1 MSLLVVGSMAL
12 DTIETPFGKAEYT
25 LGGSATFLSTSASYF
40 INDIKLV
47 GVVGYDFP
55 QKEIDFLQSR
65 GIDTAGVE
73 ILKDVKTFHWH
84 GKYHYDMNTRD
95 SITTELNALGV
106 FDPKIPDDYKAC
118 EYICLGNIDP
128 NIQQKVIKQI
138 SNPQIVMC
146 DTMNFWIEGMRDE
159 VVKTLGLVDVLVIN
173 DSEARLL
180 TGEYNLITAYRKMRE
195 MGPKVIVIKKGEHG
209 AYLFTDD
216 AIFSAPAYPLEQVFD
231 PTGAGDTFAGG
242 MMGWLCKSKSL
253 TEDNLKL
260 SVIYGSTMA
269 SLCVEEFSL
278 EGIRNLSQDKIRDRF
293 NAFKRLTH
301 FESLEIE

>member
-25 LGGSATFLSTSASYF
+25 LGGSATFLATSASYF
-40 INDIKLV
+40 TNDIKLV

-55 QKEIDFLQSR
+55 NKEIQYLQSR
-65 GIDTAGVE
+65 GIDTTGVE
-73 ILKDVKTFHWH
+73 ILKDTKTFHWH

-106 FDPKIPDDYKAC
+106 FDPKIPENYKSC

-128 NIQQKVIKQI
+128 TIQQKVIKQI
-138 SNPQIVMC
+138 HKPEIVMC

-159 VVKTLGLVDVLVIN
+159 VIKTLGLVDVLVIN
-173 DSEARLL
+173 DGEARLL
-180 TGEYNLITAYRKMRE
+180 TGEYNLITAYRKMRD

-209 AYLFTDD
+209 AYLFTEDE
-216 AIFSAPAYPLEQVFD
+216 IFSAPAYPLEKVFD

-242 MMGWLCKSKSL
+242 MMGWLYKSKNLSA
-253 TEDNLKL
+253 ENLKL

-278 EGIRNLSQDKIRDRF
+278 EGIRDLSQERIRERF
-293 NAFKRLTH
+293 NAFKKLTH
-301 FESLEIE
+301 FDSLEI

>member
-1 MSLLVVGSMAL
+1 MAL

-40 INDIKLV
+40 TNDIKLV

-55 QKEIDFLQSR
+55 DKEIQYLQSR
-65 GIDTAGVE
+65 GIDTTGVE
-73 ILKDVKTFHWH
+73 MLKDTKTFHWH

-106 FDPKIPDDYKAC
+106 FDPKIPENYKSC

-128 NIQQKVIKQI
+128 TIQQKVIKQI
-138 SNPQIVMC
+138 AKPEIVMC

-173 DSEARLL
+173 DGEARLL
-180 TGEYNLITAYRKMRE
+180 TGEYNLITAYRKMRD

-209 AYLFTDD
+209 AYLFTEDE
-216 AIFSAPAYPLEQVFD
+216 IFSAPAYPLEKVFD

-242 MMGWLCKSKSL
+242 MMGWLCKSKNLSA
-253 TEDNLKL
+253 ENLKL

-278 EGIRNLSQDKIRDRF
+278 EGIRNLSQDRIRERF
-293 NAFKRLTH
+293 NAFKKLTH
-301 FESLEIE
+301 FDSLEI

>member
-25 LGGSATFLSTSASYF
+25 LGGSATFLSTAASYF
-40 INDIKLV
+40 TNDIKLV

-55 QKEIDFLQSR
+55 EKEIQYLQSR
-65 GIDTAGVE
+65 GIDTTGVE
-73 ILKDVKTFHWH
+73 ILKDTKTFHWH

-106 FDPKIPDDYKAC
+106 FDPKIPENYKSC

-128 NIQQKVIKQI
+128 TIQQKVIKQI
-138 SNPQIVMC
+138 QKPEIVMC
-146 DTMNFWIEGMRDE
+146 DTMNFWIEGMRDD

-173 DSEARLL
+173 DGEARLL

-209 AYLFTDD
+209 AYLFTEDE
-216 AIFSAPAYPLEQVFD
+216 IFSAPAYPLEKVFD

-242 MMGWLCKSKSL
+242 MMGWLCKSKNLSA
-253 TEDNLKL
+253 ENLKL

-278 EGIRNLSQDKIRDRF
+278 EGIRNLSQERIRERF
-293 NAFKRLTH
+293 NAFKKLTH
-301 FESLEIE
+301 FESIEI